1 MRQFIYDFF
10 QRGIIKFRIKIVK
23 KLCHFEVKNPQLQF
37 FNKDIHNLNN
47 FKVINGYPG
56 TWVPTSQTDGY
67 PSFTTRTWVYHHQYT
82 LWAKSYNNKQVNFRW
97 KQDKFQ
103 GQLLAIHFLSKFN
116 FQLQFNLNMI
126 GAEICAQLH
135 LVICEVRIF
144 NSNIKIATF
153 YILNNMIYVYAVM
166 LQK

>member
-1 MRQFIYDFF
+1 MGQIIYLQTGEF
-10 QRGIIKFRIKIVK
+10 QV
-23 KLCHFEVKNPQLQF
+23 EV
-37 FNKDIHNLNN
+37 
-47 FKVINGYPG
+47 
-56 TWVPTSQTDGY
+56 
-67 PSFTTRTWVYHHQYT
+67 
-82 LWAKSYNNKQVNFRW
+82 
-97 KQDKFQ
+97 
-103 GQLLAIHFLSKFN
+103 GQILGSTVGNSLLSKFN

-153 YILNNMIYVYAVM
+153 YILNNMIYAYAVM